1 MFILMLHRD
10 NLPTF
15 GKFPI
20 TGEGN
25 WGGGRR
31 AQGAGRKATGAGRR
45 ATGAGHRVQGTGCRA
60 QGRGGSLISLI
71 NRMGGEIGTW
81 GGGFVK
87 MGNGKSHPREIGFG

>member
-20 TGEGN
+20 TGGGN

-31 AQGAGRKATGAGRR
+31 GQGARQQAQGAGQR
-45 ATGAGHRVQGTGCRA
+45 AQGTGCRA
-60 QGRGGSLISLI
+60 QGAGRRVGGRKF
-71 NRMGGEIGTW
+71 N
-81 GGGFVK
+81 
-87 MGNGKSHPREIGFG
+87 